1 MGNPLYDQ
9 YAAGQQQQR
18 PSDFQTAMNELRAN
32 PAQMIQQAGF
42 DVPAEIANNPQAAV
56 MHILQS
62 GQARGP
68 IVQRLQPLIRMM
80 TGWR

>member
-1 MGNPLYDQ
+1 MGNPLYEQ
-9 YAAGQQQQR
+9 YGAGQPQQ
-18 PSDFQTAMNELRAN
+18 PADFQTAMNDLRSH
-32 PAQMIQQAGF
+32 PAQMIRQAGF
-42 DVPAEIANNPQAAV
+42 DVPDEIANNPQAAV

>member
-1 MGNPLYDQ
+1 MGNPLYEQ
-9 YAAGQQQQR
+9 YGAGQPQQ
-18 PSDFQTAMNELRAN
+18 PADFQTAMNDLRSHS
-32 PAQMIQQAGF
+32 AQRIRQAGF
-42 DVPAEIANNPQAAV
+42 DVPDEIANNPQAAV